1 MYTQLQSRHSLL
13 EERYQ
18 QVAIESEEIKKAYE
32 RNVAEVRKKSDE
44 ILMLHDKIHHLQACN
59 DSFQE
64 DMQKA
69 NTLRDKVTKDY
80 HQVVFELGKAQK
92 ELSALAT
99 QRNEHTSTLLKKCD
113 ELEDIIGSLRQE
125 NKLLNTR
132 LFNQTQEVRSL
143 LLFIF

>member
-1 MYTQLQSRHSLL
+1 MYAQLQSRHSLL

-18 QVAIESEEIKKAYE
+18 QLAIESEEIKKAYE
-32 RNVAEVRKKSDE
+32 RNVAEVRQKSDE
-44 ILMLHDKIHHLQACN
+44 ILMLHDKIHRLQACN

-69 NTLRDKVTKDY
+69 NTLSDKVTKDH

-92 ELSALAT
+92 ELNALAT

-113 ELEDIIGSLRQE
+113 ELEDIIGALRQE

-132 LFNQTQEVRSL
+132 LFNQTQEVRTL